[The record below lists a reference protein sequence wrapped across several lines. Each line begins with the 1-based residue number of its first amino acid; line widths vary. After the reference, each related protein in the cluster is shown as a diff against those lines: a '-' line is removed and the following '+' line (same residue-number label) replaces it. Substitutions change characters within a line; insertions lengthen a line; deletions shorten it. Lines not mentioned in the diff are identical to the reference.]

1 MAQSNREEER
11 GHREQLHKKVRLSF
25 HFISSTL
32 TLKSHLFCLVE
43 KFIHEHEVEV
53 LTKLREKQATTVG
66 KKTDAARSADAANVA
81 DDSPAEGEPVTPET
95 LGFSPA
101 ASAGSSVLGKREG
114 ALEDQWIREHEK
126 EKK

>member
-1 MAQSNREEER
+1 M
-11 GHREQLHKKVRLSF
+11 K
-25 HFISSTL
+25 
-32 TLKSHLFCLVE
+32 
-43 KFIHEHEVEV
+43 
-53 LTKLREKQATTVG
+53 KLREKQATPG
-66 KKTDAARSADAANVA
+66 KETAADAAKVA
-81 DDSPAEGEPVTPET
+81 DDSPAEPVTPET